1 MTKSRKARST
11 KQTRRPL
18 AKSTGKS
25 SRTTK
30 SRTTKKQERSGA
42 PAAATAAPA
51 SDGGAPAPAA
61 RGSKKATV
69 IELLARPEGAAISEL
84 IAATGWQA
92 HSVRAV
98 LTGFRKDGK
107 DVVRTKDEGGITHY
121 RFAAHA

>member
-11 KQTRRPL
+11 KQTQRPP

-25 SRTTK
+25 SRA
-30 SRTTKKQERSGA
+30 TKKQERSGA
-42 PAAATAAPA
+42 PAAATAATP
-51 SDGGAPAPAA
+51 SESGVPAPAV

-69 IELLARPEGAAISEL
+69 IELLERPQGAAISEL
-84 IAATGWQA
+84 TTATGWQA

-107 DVVRTKDEGGITHY
+107 HVVRTKDGAGVTHC
-121 RFAAHA
+121 RFAANA